1 MNNKGITLIEVLLT
15 ISLFVV
21 LLYSSVSLSATKTSR
36 EDLDGKA
43 GAVVEI
49 ITQARDYAVAGFWG
63 SPWGI
68 EVLNN
73 DSYCQDSGDCI
84 VLFKGTDFETR
95 SQSYD
100 RVLNLDS
107 GVYLEST
114 EINEFYFEFASG
126 WLSTTTGALA
136 EQSIVLKNNYGD
148 QKIVSTTPAGVVYFG
163 D

>member
-1 MNNKGITLIEVLLT
+1 MNNKGVTLVEVLLM
-15 ISLFVV
+15 ISLFVI

-36 EDLDGKA
+36 EDLTGKA

-49 ITQARDYAVAGFWG
+49 ITQAHDYSVAGFWG
-63 SPWGI
+63 DTWGI
-68 EVLNN
+68 KVLDN
-73 DSYCQDSGDCI
+73 DSYCQDNGDCI
-84 VLFKGTDFETR
+84 ALFKGKDFETR
-95 SQSYD
+95 NPSYD

-126 WLSTTTGALA
+126 WLSTTTGALS
-136 EQSIVLKNNYGD
+136 EQGIVLKSNYGE
-148 QKIVSTTPAGVVYFG
+148 QKIVTTTPAGVVYFG